1 MVVNKMRVNSVFSF
15 LETKFKDL
23 YDLCT
28 VMEKFIVLE
37 NYTLAIA
44 TAKVILDLFC
54 QKTSQELVFT
64 IDVFNDRSIRYTI
77 NDVKGVYKQIFEI
90 IYENYFNPREEFL
103 EVNYEFDL
111 NYIPKDVRLTND
123 ELFLILNNLKVDSIS
138 SNVLGRD
145 GDDMLFTE
153 DMPSEERRV
162 ALEIIKNN
170 LNKFIHDFILPLDL
184 VDSEGNA
191 LTRKFNFEAQIKY
204 DYCFVKEIP
213 PEMELDKY
221 QKRAV
226 EYDEGKPLV
235 INAGPGAGKTS
246 VIIERVLHLLKNA
259 DPSSIL
265 VITFTN
271 KAADELKERFKKDTK
286 LDLNVINQ
294 MRISTIHSY
303 CRYVLSDFSEIPYN
317 LLKRD
322 SERNLF
328 FNKHKE
334 ELGFT
339 GEAFLRSYESA
350 HALKKYE
357 EYALFEVDTQSL
369 LDYVRKNFR
378 VSDEYREWIRQYYDS
393 NNQYPSKKE
402 IKYNKFD
409 EDLYNARFRQIVE
422 SYPDWIDLME
432 REHVCDQ
439 NYLLIKTLKLLS
451 NPDNLSRVEY
461 KNILIDEFQDTDAI
475 QMQIFEKLQSIA
487 DTFTVVGDADQSIYS
502 FRGANPKFFTDYANS
517 DEFENKILV
526 NNYRSSFDIVEF
538 NEKYIESK
546 RQTQKNLKAKNS
558 PKMPVY
564 LLESRDDIE
573 EYRSIAFIIK
583 NLLTNGKIEKM
594 SDVAVLFRSHRDK
607 KEILD
612 VFDREGIP
620 YYLKGIDDLIY
631 QDEVKAV
638 LALFWYILPFN
649 PTLIA
654 RYGDGGHW
662 INLLSFTD
670 RYYKSSKIF
679 KLDYRTIQVL
689 EEIEFKYHQNVV
701 SYTGKYEPLVEN
713 KQSRSFMDV
722 VRDYSDR
729 VLEDIFKKT
738 NKIDISILSRDELRS
753 IGIVDEHDLDFFAS
767 LNEIKREV
775 FDSDIEPGKKPTS
788 LQVFYRLLNA
798 AGYLEELFSRNDFEA
813 RKASLNLALIS
824 GIISDYEN
832 IMGKHDVIGLFNYL
846 HRSLKYYS
854 CPINEYE
861 DNSEK
866 VHIMTVHKAKGLEY
880 PVVITAS
887 LKENKFPIV
896 FRNNRKDD
904 FERPSYPTPN
914 RFLKYKMS
922 EEDEINALN
931 HEEERIVYVANTRAE
946 ELLILSAVQSRI
958 SHPIPSVLESFEND
972 FGEIA
977 RIEPDDVDKL
987 KKVTSHMHRE
997 SNLFRQ
1003 IEFENILED
1012 YLNCPLKYNLENN
1025 LCYQNPKNINK
1036 FINSKLKVLLNTIHN
1051 PKLQKD
1057 WTREDIHNLVSEVVK
1072 SYSFASESMK
1082 NQLKELFDHIA
1093 DYWLDY
1099 GKEYDIV
1106 DYSYPVSLE
1115 IDGYD
1120 VNGIIDL
1127 IVKENNGGV
1136 NLIHFIRSRDDIRN
1150 YHYFYMEILSYY
1162 AYALLENDDFE
1173 ISSLLLHVLDENKQ
1187 YEISFDKSNKFI
1199 FEYLSGIVGHIER
1212 DDYPI
1217 HEVNCKNCEFNGITC
1232 MFESDFG

>member
-1 MVVNKMRVNSVFSF
+1 MRVNSVFSF
-15 LETKFKDL
+15 LETKFHDL
-23 YDLCT
+23 YDLCIM
-28 VMEKFIVLE
+28 MEKLIVLKK
-37 NYTLAIA
+37 YRMAIGVG
-44 TAKVILDLFC
+44 KVILDLFC
-54 QKTSQELVFT
+54 KKTAQQLVFT
-64 IDVFNDRSIRYTI
+64 IDVFNDFDLHFTLADAR
-77 NDVKGVYKQIFEI
+77 DVHSQIYEI

-103 EVNYEFDL
+103 KVYYDFDL
-111 NYIPKDVRLTND
+111 DYLGSNVTITND
-123 ELFLILNNLKVDSIS
+123 ELFLFLNNLKADTIS
-138 SNVLGRD
+138 PKVLGRS
-145 GDDMLFTE
+145 GDDMLFLE
-153 DMPSEERRV
+153 DFSSEERKV
-162 ALEIIKNN
+162 ALEMVKNN
-170 LNKFIHDFILPLDL
+170 LNRFIREDVLTLNL
-184 VDSEGNA
+184 VDREGNDI
-191 LTRKFNFEAQIKY
+191 TRGINFEAQIKQ
-204 DYCFVKEIP
+204 DYCRIKEIP
-213 PEMELDKY
+213 PEIELDDY
-221 QKRAV
+221 QIGAV
-226 EYDEGKPLV
+226 EYDGDKPLV

-246 VIIERVLHLLKNA
+246 VIIERVLHLLKTA
-259 DPSSIL
+259 KPSSIL

-271 KAADELKERFKKDTK
+271 KAADELRERFKKDTK
-286 LDLNVINQ
+286 LELSVINQ

-303 CRYVLSDFSEIPYN
+303 CRSVLSDFSQIPYN

-328 FNKHKE
+328 FNKHKD
-334 ELGFT
+334 ELGFV
-339 GEAFLRSYESA
+339 GEAFLRSFESS

-357 EYALFEVDTQSL
+357 EYALFEVDTESL
-369 LDYVRKNFR
+369 QEYVDRNFSI
-378 VSDEYREWIRQYYDS
+378 SDEYREWIREYFS
-393 NNQYPSKKE
+393 NNAQYPSKKE
-402 IKYNKFD
+402 IKYRGFD
-409 EDLYNARFRQIVE
+409 EDLYNARFRQIVK

-439 NYLLIKTLKLLS
+439 NYLLIKALELLS
-451 NPDNLSRVEY
+451 VEDNLKRVEY
-461 KNILIDEFQDTDAI
+461 RNILIDEFQDTDAI
-475 QMQIFEKLQSIA
+475 QMQIFKKLRSIA

-517 DEFENKILV
+517 DEFENRILV
-526 NNYRSSFDIVEF
+526 NNYRSSSDIVEF
-538 NEKYIESK
+538 NERYIESK
-546 RQTQKNLKAKNS
+546 RQTQKNLKASNS
-558 PKMPVY
+558 HKMPVY
-564 LLESRDDIE
+564 LLENRDDME
-573 EYRSIAFIIK
+573 EYRSIAFVIK
-583 NLLTNGKIEKM
+583 NLMLNHKIERY

-631 QDEVKAV
+631 QDEAKAV

-679 KLDYRTIQVL
+679 NLSYSTIQIL

-701 SYTGKYEPLVEN
+701 SYTRNYDSLNGRN
-713 KQSRSFMDV
+713 DSSSFMDV
-722 VRDYSDR
+722 IRDYSDS
-729 VLEDIFKKT
+729 VLDDIFKKT
-738 NKIDISILSRDELRS
+738 NKIDISSLTREELKG
-753 IGIVDEHDLDFFAS
+753 IGISDEHDLDFFCS
-767 LNEIKREV
+767 LNDLKSV
-775 FDSDIEPGKKPTS
+775 LFNQDIDINKKPTS

-798 AGYLEELFSRNDFEA
+798 TGYLEELSSRSDFEA

-832 IMGKHDVIGLFNYL
+832 IMGKHDIIGLFNYL

-861 DNSEK
+861 DNSNK

-896 FRNNRKDD
+896 FRNTKSEDY
-904 FERPSYPTPN
+904 ERPTYPTPN

-922 EEDEINALN
+922 EDDEISALN

-946 ELLILSAVQSRI
+946 ELLILSCVQSRI
-958 SHPIPSVLESFEND
+958 NYPLPDVLMNFEKEY
-972 FGEIA
+972 GQIE
-977 RIEPDDVDKL
+977 RLEPDDTEKL

-1003 IEFENILED
+1003 IEFENVLDD
-1012 YLNCPLKYNLENN
+1012 YLYCPLKYNLENN
-1025 LCYQNPKNINK
+1025 LNYQNPRNINK
-1036 FINSKLKVLLNTIHN
+1036 FINSKLQVLLNAIHN
-1051 PKLQKD
+1051 PKLDRD
-1057 WTREDIHNLVSEVVK
+1057 WSREEIHNLVNEVIK
-1072 SYSFASESMK
+1072 SYGFASKSMK
-1082 NQLKELFDHIA
+1082 NNLKELFDHIA

-1099 GKEYDIV
+1099 GRSYDIV
-1106 DYSYPVSLE
+1106 EYSYPVTLE

-1127 IVKENNGGV
+1127 IVKENDTSV

-1150 YHYFYMEILSYY
+1150 YHYFYMETLFYY

-1173 ISSLLLHVLDENKQ
+1173 INSLILHVLDENKQ
-1187 YEISFDKSNKFI
+1187 YEIGFDKSNRFI
-1199 FEYLSGIVGHIER
+1199 YHYLSAVISHIER
-1212 DDYPI
+1212 EDYPR
-1217 HEVNCKNCEFNGITC
+1217 HEINCRNCEFSGVTC
-1232 MFESDFG
+1232 MFESRFD